1 MAPDKKGMALVLTLL
16 AVSFLVAVT
25 VQLSTS
31 VNWQLQASS
40 QQGKTVQLDALL
52 LSGLNLAQ
60 AALLADQRDNKADTL
75 FDTWS
80 TLKADSIANLV
91 ANGTLDIQIT
101 DLSGLLQIN
110 ALVLSKAEK
119 KRRAKN
125 KKTQGKKAQQKYE
138 KLQRALWERFL
149 LFEQFVPD
157 NEDAVAELLD
167 PLADWLDEDS
177 QERDNGAEQP
187 FYSGLS
193 PAYVP
198 ANGPILFVEELLLI
212 KGWNKNILYG
222 DKQHSGII
230 DYLTVAGEEGKINI
244 NTAPSLILQALH
256 PDMTEALATSLIEFR
271 SDENNKDKL
280 KNVNWYKQV
289 GGFPANIKFHADLIT
304 VSSNAFRITVTAKIN
319 NLQRSGTGV
328 ILRRD
333 TQEQVLLYW
342 KVQ

>member
-1 MAPDKKGMALVLTLL
+1 MALVLTLL
-16 AVSFLVAVT
+16 AVSFLIAVT

-60 AALLADQRDNKADTL
+60 AALLSDQRDNKADTL
-75 FDTWS
+75 LDSWS
-80 TLKADSIANLV
+80 TLKADAIANLV
-91 ANGTLDIQIT
+91 ADGTLDIQIT
-101 DLSGLLQIN
+101 DLSGLLQVN
-110 ALVLSKAEK
+110 AFVLSRAEK
-119 KRRAKN
+119 KRRAKG
-125 KKTQGKKAQQKYE
+125 KKTKDKKAQQKYE
-138 KLQRALWERFL
+138 KLQWELWQRFL
-149 LFEQFVPD
+149 LLDQFVPD
-157 NEDAVAELLD
+157 NEDAVNELLH

-198 ANGPILFVEELLLI
+198 ANGSILFVEELLLI

-222 DKQHSGII
+222 DKEHSGII
-230 DYLTVAGEEGKINI
+230 DYLTIAGETGKINI
-244 NTAPSLILQALH
+244 NTAPALLLQALH
-256 PDMTEALATSLIEFR
+256 PDMTEELASTLVEFR
-271 SDENNKDKL
+271 SDEKNKDRL
-280 KNVNWYKQV
+280 KNINWYKQV
-289 GGFPANIKFHADLIT
+289 GGFPGNISFPADLIT
-304 VSSNAFRITVTAKIN
+304 VSSNAFRIAVTAKIN

-333 TQEQVLLYW
+333 TKEQVLLYW